1 MQPVLLFWV
10 SCCSNRLPAQQSHQF
25 FNRPNVV
32 TNSSFHGWSDTYRLI
47 VKIEYRWQTIFV
59 KHLLTHAEYD
69 RGGWKTMNAE
79 AIDYGTLL
87 EETKPE
93 VIHGEPE
100 NRRLIEI
107 LERLTAQEHVTEA
120 EEKLIALLTV
130 LVENFENQNYP
141 VLDVGPLDIIRHLME
156 EHSLRQKDLADVFG
170 TESIVS
176 DVLNGKRELNK
187 EHIRRL
193 SERFKVSPAVFF

>member
-1 MQPVLLFWV
+1 
-10 SCCSNRLPAQQSHQF
+10 
-25 FNRPNVV
+25 
-32 TNSSFHGWSDTYRLI
+32 
-47 VKIEYRWQTIFV
+47 
-59 KHLLTHAEYD
+59 
-69 RGGWKTMNAE
+69 MNAE

-187 EHIRRL
+187 EHIEGVNRT
-193 SERFKVSPAVFF
+193 V

>member
-1 MQPVLLFWV
+1 
-10 SCCSNRLPAQQSHQF
+10 
-25 FNRPNVV
+25 
-32 TNSSFHGWSDTYRLI
+32 
-47 VKIEYRWQTIFV
+47 
-59 KHLLTHAEYD
+59 
-69 RGGWKTMNAE
+69 MNAE

-87 EETKPE
+87 EKIKPE
-93 VIHGEPE
+93 VIHSEAE

-120 EEKLIALLTV
+120 EEKLIALMTV
-130 LVENFENQNYP
+130 LVEHFENQNYP

-156 EHSLRQKDLADVFG
+156 EHNLRQKDLTDVFG

>member
-1 MQPVLLFWV
+1 
-10 SCCSNRLPAQQSHQF
+10 
-25 FNRPNVV
+25 
-32 TNSSFHGWSDTYRLI
+32 
-47 VKIEYRWQTIFV
+47 
-59 KHLLTHAEYD
+59 
-69 RGGWKTMNAE
+69 MNAE

-93 VIHGEPE
+93 VIRGEPE

-120 EEKLIALLTV
+120 EEKLIALMTV

-156 EHSLRQKDLADVFG
+156 EHNLRQKDLTDVFG

>member
-1 MQPVLLFWV
+1 
-10 SCCSNRLPAQQSHQF
+10 
-25 FNRPNVV
+25 
-32 TNSSFHGWSDTYRLI
+32 
-47 VKIEYRWQTIFV
+47 
-59 KHLLTHAEYD
+59 
-69 RGGWKTMNAE
+69 MNAE

-120 EEKLIALLTV
+120 EEKLIALMTV

-156 EHSLRQKDLADVFG
+156 EHNLRQKDLADVFG

-187 EHIRRL
+187 AHIRRL